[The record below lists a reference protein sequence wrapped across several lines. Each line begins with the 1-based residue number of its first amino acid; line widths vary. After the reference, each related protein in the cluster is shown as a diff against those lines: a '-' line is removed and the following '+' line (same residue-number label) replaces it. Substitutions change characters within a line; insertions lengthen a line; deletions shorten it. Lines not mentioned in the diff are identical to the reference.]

1 MIKRLYQKSLKL
13 AAHKSSKT
21 YLAIISFVESSFFPI
36 PPDVM
41 IAPMVI
47 AKKNDYLKIFLIA
60 TIFSTL
66 GGFLGY
72 FIGLSFS
79 DVAMHVVE
87 FYGYENKVDELK
99 YDFSIGDG
107 RYIWIATLFL
117 AGFTPLPFK
126 VFTITSGMIGFNL
139 FIFFFICL
147 ISRGLRFFIVSYL
160 SFKFGDTFNKFME
173 TKAAKWF
180 YNFRYFNCS
189 YLWFE
194 YILWLNNMP
203 KIKYQRFLNLILFF
217 CIFAL
222 ISAYFIQYIL
232 GHQPCNLCLIERVPY
247 ISAVIIILLCFYLKK
262 FEKICLIFLS
272 LIFFLATI
280 VSFYHFGIEQGFIK
294 RVFSL

>member
-47 AKKNDYLKIFLIA
+47 AKKDDYLKIFLIA

-72 FIGLSFS
+72 FIGFSFS
-79 DVAMHVVE
+79 DLAMHVVE

-99 YDFSIGDG
+99 DGFFIGDG
-107 RYIWIATLFL
+107 HYIWIATLFL

-126 VFTITSGMIGFNL
+126 VFTITSGMMNFNL

-173 TKAAKWF
+173 TEATKWF
-180 YNFRYFNCS
+180 T
-189 YLWFE
+189 
-194 YILWLNNMP
+194 
-203 KIKYQRFLNLILFF
+203 
-217 CIFAL
+217 
-222 ISAYFIQYIL
+222 IL
-232 GHQPCNLCLIERVPY
+232 GILIVTIFGLIY
-247 ISAVIIILLCFYLKK
+247 FVIK
-262 FEKICLIFLS
+262 
-272 LIFFLATI
+272 
-280 VSFYHFGIEQGFIK
+280 
-294 RVFSL
+294 